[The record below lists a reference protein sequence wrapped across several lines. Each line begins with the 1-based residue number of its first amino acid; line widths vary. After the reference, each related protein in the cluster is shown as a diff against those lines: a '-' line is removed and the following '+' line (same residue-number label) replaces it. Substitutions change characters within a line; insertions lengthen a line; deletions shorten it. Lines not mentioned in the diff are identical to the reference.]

1 MTVPR
6 TRTRQSGKQYPG
18 SSKLRLVPRSPGQ
31 RTYTRRWPRWV
42 IGLSLGVLLAV
53 ASVFAWAILARKFA
67 ATSNTGRTHFDA
79 ILVLGYKADA
89 DGNPTPEMLAR
100 VNEAVRE
107 YERGVAPR
115 LIVSG
120 AAAHNQYVE
129 AKVMARAA
137 EAEGIPASSI
147 LIEDQAQ
154 DTIQNVCYSTRIL
167 KAHGWNSAEVIS
179 TASHLP
185 RTAMILGNFPLEWR
199 THAAPL
205 LSPDPAG
212 GTLVREGIETF
223 KTVRYL
229 LAARPTGGCEP

>member
-1 MTVPR
+1 VTVPR
-6 TRTRQSGKQYPG
+6 TSSRQPG
-18 SSKLRLVPRSPGQ
+18 IPHPSNSRLRLVPRGQGQ
-31 RTYTRRWPRWV
+31 RKPVRRWPRWA
-42 IGLSLGVLLAV
+42 IGLFLGVLLAV

-67 ATSNTGRTHFDA
+67 ATGNTERTHFDA
-79 ILVLGYKADA
+79 ILVLGTKADA
-89 DGNPTPEMLAR
+89 DGNPTPELLAR

-120 AAAHNQYVE
+120 AATHNQYVE
-129 AKVMARAA
+129 AKVMAHAA

-147 LIEDQAQ
+147 LIEDQAR

-179 TASHLP
+179 TAPHLP